1 MIKILYKLTTLSFIA
16 ILVLASYLFLSSAND
31 FHLFYLDEGK
41 LEKIQSWSPQNNST
55 IYDSS
60 NNLLS
65 ESYKKDQVYVPFEK
79 IPINLINALIAIED
93 KNYWTHGGVDYLAI
107 LRVLKFAL
115 FNPSKAYKQ
124 GASTITQQVVK
135 QHLLSS
141 DKTILRKIQEI
152 FLAIQVTKKT
162 SKQKILEIYTNDQFL
177 GMGSHG
183 IGTAAKRFFNKNI
196 NELEDHESALIA
208 GLFQAPT
215 LYNPY
220 KYPERAKKRQLKVI
234 KAMYRAQYIT
244 REDAIEMSAKKIKYN
259 FQFIENKRPAPHF
272 EDYVSSLASKIL
284 GIPSIRNKGLKIYTT
299 LDSEIQSIATE
310 ITQQYYPKEDPVS
323 LAIDDPYLIDTPKK
337 KNLQLALISLNP
349 TTGGIVS
356 MIGSSN
362 YKKSQYN
369 RAVRSKRQPGSLFK
383 TILFS
388 LALSEGSTWSDMLYI
403 SPLSLDGDYRPRSTY
418 DEYLK
423 ETTLLRSFYKSINAP
438 TIELAK
444 SIGIDKV
451 ITHAKKMGIESH
463 IKKEMG
469 SILGSSETTVLEM
482 AKVYSVYANQGKSV
496 QPYAIRYIL
505 DKDDNLIYERPNIE
519 KEVILPPKINAL
531 MVEGLR
537 SVFQYGTASKYK
549 DLAAYLVGK
558 TGTTNNALDNWF
570 AGFSTEMVTVLWRG
584 FDHSSTEKNEENATK
599 TALPMWMDYMVEAIQ
614 YRDTLPFSEPNNI
627 YQKTI
632 HPRYGH
638 PVEEGV
644 TAWFLEKQENIKPK
658 IENMSF
664 FSEKNDFRNP

>member
-1 MIKILYKLTTLSFIA
+1 
-16 ILVLASYLFLSSAND
+16 
-31 FHLFYLDEGK
+31 
-41 LEKIQSWSPQNNST
+41 
-55 IYDSS
+55 
-60 NNLLS
+60 
-65 ESYKKDQVYVPFEK
+65 
-79 IPINLINALIAIED
+79 
-93 KNYWTHGGVDYLAI
+93 
-107 LRVLKFAL
+107 
-115 FNPSKAYKQ
+115 
-124 GASTITQQVVK
+124 
-135 QHLLSS
+135 
-141 DKTILRKIQEI
+141 
-152 FLAIQVTKKT
+152 
-162 SKQKILEIYTNDQFL
+162 
-177 GMGSHG
+177 
-183 IGTAAKRFFNKNI
+183 
-196 NELEDHESALIA
+196 
-208 GLFQAPT
+208 
-215 LYNPY
+215 
-220 KYPERAKKRQLKVI
+220 
-234 KAMYRAQYIT
+234 IT

-310 ITQQYYPKEDPVS
+310 ITQQYYPKKDSVS
-323 LAIDDPYLIDTPKK
+323 LAIDDPNLIDTPKK

-349 TTGGIVS
+349 TTGAIVS

-388 LALSEGSTWSDMLYI
+388 LALSEGSNWSDMLYI

-482 AKVYSVYANQGKSV
+482 AKVYSVFANQGKSV

-505 DKDDNLIYERPNIE
+505 DKDDNLIYERPYIE
-519 KEVILPPKINAL
+519 EEVILPPKINAL
-531 MVEGLR
+531 
-537 SVFQYGTASKYK
+537 
-549 DLAAYLVGK
+549 
-558 TGTTNNALDNWF
+558 
-570 AGFSTEMVTVLWRG
+570 
-584 FDHSSTEKNEENATK
+584 
-599 TALPMWMDYMVEAIQ
+599 
-614 YRDTLPFSEPNNI
+614 
-627 YQKTI
+627 
-632 HPRYGH
+632 
-638 PVEEGV
+638 
-644 TAWFLEKQENIKPK
+644 
-658 IENMSF
+658 
-664 FSEKNDFRNP
+664 